1 MTFPKKTAVL
11 FLLIVFGV
19 GANAQPNLE
28 KEITDNEISKF
39 VTSVQHIQHIE
50 MEMQQQMV
58 GELVKENMEVDRFN
72 EIIQSQQDP
81 ESGAKPATE
90 EEIIVIQKIN
100 QNFER
105 IQMETQN
112 KMIGKIEE
120 TGLTVE
126 RYQEIM
132 AALQTDPEL
141 QSKVQESMQN

>member
-19 GANAQPNLE
+19 GANAQPNSE

-58 GELVKENMEVDRFN
+58 GELEKENMEVDRFN

-90 EEIIVIQKIN
+90 EEIIVIQKIT

>member
-19 GANAQPNLE
+19 GANAQPSLE

-39 VTSVQHIQHIE
+39 ITSVQQIQHIE
-50 MEMQQQMV
+50 MEMQQQMI
-58 GELVKENMEVDRFN
+58 GELEKENMEVDRFN

-90 EEIIVIQKIN
+90 EEVIVIQKIN